1 MRLQKFFNKIIP
13 LITLLTLLGMASCSK
28 GPTAKESNIDYW
40 TCTMHPS
47 VHSKDP
53 GKCPI
58 CSMDLVPVM
67 KRSATPASSSENA
80 PHHDHAA
87 MLAGKPTGGGEMP
100 GMPGMKA
107 GEMQGMPG
115 MPGMKGGAETKA
127 PQTSEFIVPV
137 ERQQQIGVTYAK
149 VERKPL
155 THTIRSVGLIV
166 PDRSRNWQFVSRVDG
181 YVQKLNVT
189 SPGQVV
195 EKDAPL
201 LSIYS
206 PDLLTS
212 EREFVELLRMRDEA
226 KSKDARETPQRLI
239 ESAKRRLQL
248 WNVTEQQIAELER
261 TRKASDTL
269 TLLSPF
275 RGMVQSVPVEQGKSV
290 KVGDMLVEVAD
301 LSLVWMWAE
310 FYENELSML
319 QVGQK
324 LAITA
329 KSYPGQ
335 NFYGMI
341 ALIDPFINE
350 TKRTAKVLIDIP
362 NADFKLR
369 PGMYVNAELAMD
381 MGEALTVPV
390 SAIMPTGERNVVFI
404 DKGEGKLEPRLVQL
418 GAKYGDIYEVQS
430 GLQEGERVVSSA
442 NFLIDAESKVQGALK
457 DFEQEKPKEA
467 AGASVKP

>member
-1 MRLQKFFNKIIP
+1 MSTQLKKIISVSVM
-13 LITLLTLLGMASCSK
+13 LTLLGTASCSK
-28 GPTAKESNIDYW
+28 GPAGKKASNVDYW

-67 KRSATPASSSENA
+67 KKGGAKAKVSASSPKPEGMKDMQGMKASEEGA
-80 PHHDHAA
+80 
-87 MLAGKPTGGGEMP
+87 KRGGEMKGMS
-100 GMPGMKA
+100 GMP
-107 GEMQGMPG
+107 GMPG
-115 MPGMKGGAETKA
+115 MPGMKEGAETKA
-127 PQTSEFIVPV
+127 PQTSEFVVPV
-137 ERQQQIGVTYAK
+137 ERQQQIGVRYAN

-155 THTIRSVGLIV
+155 RHTIRSVGMIV
-166 PDRSRNWQFVSRVDG
+166 PDKGRNWQFVSRVDG

-189 SPGQVV
+189 SPGEIV

-201 LSIYS
+201 LAIYS

-226 KSKDARETPQRLI
+226 KTKDARETPLRLI

-248 WNVTEQQIAELER
+248 WNVMPEQVGELER

-275 RGMVQSVPVEQGKSV
+275 RGVVQSVPVEQGKSV
-290 KVGDMLVEVAD
+290 RVGDMLVEVAD
-301 LSLVWMWAE
+301 LSLVWVWAE

-319 QVGQK
+319 QAGEKIAV
-324 LAITA
+324 TA

-335 NFYGMI
+335 NFDGTI
-341 ALIDPFINE
+341 SLINPFIDE
-350 TKRTAKVLIDIP
+350 TKRTAKVRIDIP

-404 DKGEGKLEPRLVQL
+404 DKGEGKLEPRIVQL

-430 GLQEGERVVSSA
+430 GLQEGERVVASA
-442 NFLIDAESKVQGALK
+442 NFLIDAESKVQGALREFGEGDK
-457 DFEQEKPKEA
+457 ATGRPGE
-467 AGASVKP
+467 

>member
-1 MRLQKFFNKIIP
+1 MRRRNFFNKIIP
-13 LITLLTLLGMASCSK
+13 LVALLSLLGMASCSK
-28 GPTAKESNIDYW
+28 GTTAKDSNIDYW

-58 CSMDLVPVM
+58 CSMDLVPVI
-67 KRSATPASSSENA
+67 KRSATPASSSGNA

-87 MLAGKPTGGGEMP
+87 MLAGKPTGGGEM
-100 GMPGMKA
+100 
-107 GEMQGMPG
+107 QGMPG
-115 MPGMKGGAETKA
+115 MPGIKGGAESRP
-127 PQTSEFIVPV
+127 PQTSEFVVPV

-155 THTIRSVGLIV
+155 EHTIRSVGLIV

-181 YVQKLNVT
+181 YIQKLNVT

-195 EKDAPL
+195 DKDAPL

-239 ESAKRRLQL
+239 ESARRRLQL
-248 WNVTEQQIAELER
+248 WNVTEQQIAELEK
-261 TRKASDTL
+261 TRKASDML
-269 TLLSPF
+269 MLLSPF
-275 RGMVQSVPVEQGKSV
+275 RGVVQSVPVEQGKSV

-335 NFYGMI
+335 NFDGTI
-341 ALIDPFINE
+341 AVIDPFINE
-350 TKRTAKVLIDIP
+350 TKRTAKVRIDIP

-369 PGMYVNAELAMD
+369 PGMYVNAELGMD
-381 MGEALTVPV
+381 MGEALTIPV

-404 DKGEGKLEPRLVQL
+404 DNGQGKLEPRIVQL

-430 GLQEGERVVSSA
+430 GLQEGERVVASA

-457 DFEQEKPKEA
+457 DFEKTPA
-467 AGASVKP
+467 PGTNP